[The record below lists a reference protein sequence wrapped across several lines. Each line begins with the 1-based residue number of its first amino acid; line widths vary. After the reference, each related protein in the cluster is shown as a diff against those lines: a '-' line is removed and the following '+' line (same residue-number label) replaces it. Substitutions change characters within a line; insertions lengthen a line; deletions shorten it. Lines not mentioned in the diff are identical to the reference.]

1 MSEAKR
7 PIEAIAD
14 LCGLFAR
21 DESEKAN
28 VAAVDILKRYFG
40 AEEAALFYVNG
51 RKEFRFCLAGTE
63 FPIGLPEA
71 RWRESVGP
79 VRSAPAVSR
88 FGPWS
93 LPGFGSPREFWISSE
108 LYTSEGNLSF
118 VLLGRSSEPW
128 SAEEVD
134 ALSAIARA
142 ITPIVDVRIERER
155 EEYVRHQ
162 VETMLAESEKKLRAF
177 FEDSR
182 DMIYTANS
190 DDVVT
195 MVNAAGLL
203 FTGRSEKYEVLGHP
217 FSELVLNP
225 EDRECF
231 LRRIREADFVADY
244 EIILKRSD
252 GTTVFGL
259 ETAHVL
265 RDAKGEI
272 VETQGIIKDISER
285 IRNERELWKAN
296 LELAEAN
303 LKLQQTH
310 VIMVQQEKLA
320 SIGQLAAGIA
330 HEINNPVGFLKSNS
344 ATIEKYIR
352 SIREGWEEA
361 RRGAGPVIDEIER
374 RLDLGY
380 AFSQFDEVFAESTEG
395 FARIMS
401 IVGNLKKFSRIDA
414 TSGFELYDV
423 NKGIESSLVVA
434 WNEIKYV
441 AEVRQ
446 RLGELPKVRARGG
459 EINQVILNILVN
471 AAQAIEAQKRSER
484 GLIEIQTE
492 AHGDSIS
499 IRISDDGP
507 GIPDSIRNKVFDP
520 FFTTKDPGKGTGLG
534 LSISYDI
541 VVTKHRGK
549 ISLESGAGTGT
560 TFIIELPIDGP
571 PSPQ

>member
-128 SAEEVD
+128 SSEEMD

-162 VETMLAESEKKLRAF
+162 VETMLAENEKKLRAF

-272 VETQGIIKDISER
+272 IETQGIIKDISER

-446 RLGELPKVRARGG
+446 RLGELPKIRARGG

-492 AHGDSIS
+492 ARGDSIS